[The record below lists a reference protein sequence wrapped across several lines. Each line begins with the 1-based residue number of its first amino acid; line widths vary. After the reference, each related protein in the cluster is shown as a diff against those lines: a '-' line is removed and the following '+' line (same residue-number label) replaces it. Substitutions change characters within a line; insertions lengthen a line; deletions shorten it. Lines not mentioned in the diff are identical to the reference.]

1 LGRLNLLL
9 LAKICSASA
18 LRPERLDA
26 LMAGKRLC
34 GGGQVRQSNSKDAA
48 RIAQLSWRKS
58 GWPILMLDRDG
69 FLDPPRDLLQP
80 FKMDQ
85 SPAVLRTAVS
95 YVMTAWVKRA
105 RPGGGAP

>member
-26 LMAGKRLC
+26 LMAGKGLR

-48 RIAQLSWRKS
+48 SIA
-58 GWPILMLDRDG
+58 
-69 FLDPPRDLLQP
+69 
-80 FKMDQ
+80 
-85 SPAVLRTAVS
+85 
-95 YVMTAWVKRA
+95 
-105 RPGGGAP
+105 

>member
-48 RIAQLSWRKS
+48 SIA
-58 GWPILMLDRDG
+58 
-69 FLDPPRDLLQP
+69 
-80 FKMDQ
+80 
-85 SPAVLRTAVS
+85 
-95 YVMTAWVKRA
+95 
-105 RPGGGAP
+105 